1 MWHMPAACRQG
12 SLTSEIYV
20 TLAEHRCRQA
30 NPKLPDDRQVVL
42 MFTPEWAPMCGFYI
56 TVPASCVCVNV
67 NVNGYEKPFGV
78 CDVAGGLGPVRSVMD
93 AGLLQRQLRAVL
105 LVLHRHL
112 STRHLLLLYR
122 AGEHC
127 VYAMACM
134 MSMHMMLS

>member
-1 MWHMPAACRQG
+1 MPAACRQG

-67 NVNGYEKPFGV
+67 NVNGYEKPLAFAMLQAGWGQCGQSWMQGYCNASCGRCSSYCTDISPPGTSYSCTEQVSTV
-78 CDVAGGLGPVRSVMD
+78 CMQWLA
-93 AGLLQRQLRAVL
+93 
-105 LVLHRHL
+105 
-112 STRHLLLLYR
+112 
-122 AGEHC
+122 
-127 VYAMACM
+127 
-134 MSMHMMLS
+134 